1 MAGFLLSG
9 GVGLLV
15 VQGVAHGPEGCEPR
29 PDVEIVSAP
38 GHVVPSRILTWQ

>member
-9 GVGLLV
+9 GVGLLA

-29 PDVEIVSAP
+29 NLVP
-38 GHVVPSRILTWQ
+38 GLLGAGDLLPV

>member
-9 GVGLLV
+9 GVGLLA

-29 PDVEIVSAP
+29 HLGP
-38 GHVVPSRILTWQ
+38 GLLGAGDLLPV